1 MIDAL
6 KGTPWWVYAL
16 FIYLVVVG
24 VKTIKPQVASLKKIF
39 ILPLIFIVWSLS
51 GLGGKLSLGLDLS
64 VWIPSFILG
73 ILVGWG
79 LTRSLKIK
87 ADKKKALIRVPG
99 GLLTLV
105 LILVVFGVKYYFG
118 YTYATDP
125 GASTNFNIVAADL
138 ISSGIITGM
147 FFGRLFCYLS
157 KWRNSPHQDL

>member
-1 MIDAL
+1 MINAL

-24 VKTIKPQVASLKKIF
+24 IKTLKPQIVSLKKIF
-39 ILPLIFIVWSLS
+39 ILPLIFIVWSLLA
-51 GLGGKLSLGLDLS
+51 LGGKLSLGLDLS
-64 VWIPSFILG
+64 FWIPSFILG
-73 ILVGWG
+73 IFVGWG
-79 LTRSLKIK
+79 LTRSLRIK
-87 ADKKKALIRVPG
+87 ADKKKALIKVPG
-99 GLLTLV
+99 GPLTLV

-125 GASTNFNIVAADL
+125 EARMNFNTVAADL
-138 ISSGIITGM
+138 TSSGIITGM